1 VSKYLV
7 CLFVC
12 LYYLRSFL
20 IIPHSIRFIT
30 VTDTAAMPEPTT
42 TPVKKRTSRVRKRTS
57 SPAKKSTR
65 KGHVRKVF
73 TPAGQ
78 TKESRRRLHPD
89 KGPRARANR
98 GESRGCTRS
107 RFSSHGKSS
116 KKRRRS
122 RNRNKYGGRKS
133 QGPGVTLPL
142 PCHYPTKRDCMIDY
156 GRCGDNDT
164 AVASLGK
171 FLCLFFRIDAINYN

>member
-1 VSKYLV
+1 MS
-7 CLFVC
+7 
-12 LYYLRSFL
+12 
-20 IIPHSIRFIT
+20 
-30 VTDTAAMPEPTT
+30 EPLSN
-42 TPVKKRTSRVRKRTS
+42 PVRKRPPSHVQKRAS

-73 TPAGQ
+73 TPTEQ

-107 RFSSHGKSS
+107 RFGSHGKSS
-116 KKRRRS
+116 KKRKRS

-133 QGPGVTLPL
+133 QGPAVTLPL
-142 PCHYPTKRDCMIDY
+142 PCDYPTKRGIDY
-156 GRCGDNDT
+156 DADACGNVT
-164 AVASLGK
+164 AVASSGK
-171 FLCLFFRIDAINYN
+171 FLVCLYFFRMDAINNN